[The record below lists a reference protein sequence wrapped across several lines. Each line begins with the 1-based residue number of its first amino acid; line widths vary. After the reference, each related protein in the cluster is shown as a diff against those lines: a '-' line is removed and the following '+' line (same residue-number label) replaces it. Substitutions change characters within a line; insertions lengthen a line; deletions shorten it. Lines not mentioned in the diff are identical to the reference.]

1 MDANTEAAGRRIFL
15 CMALYIDE
23 RKRIKQEKQRKL
35 LAYFLAAVSK
45 IAEDHQEQQK
55 LAELREYAQNCVSR

>member
-1 MDANTEAAGRRIFL
+1 MDANAEAAGRRIFL